1 MKQSFDRLPVARMNK
16 TTLQRALRSLLML
29 TACGILCANAGY
41 AQQRPLITEDVE
53 IVRPGA
59 VRVDIGFDFAQDR
72 DFTLSGLNGDLTRI
86 GVINLRLGMSPNVEL
101 EAGGVLQNFLS
112 VNRQYRTSAVPLNLT
127 KPPGST
133 NDIGDFYLATK
144 FKLKNET
151 RRMPALA
158 FRFGVQLP
166 NTNQERGIG
175 LNQTNFFATAIAG
188 KHFGRLNLYGNIG
201 LGINTAPVDAFA
213 QNDVLLYGLAGT
225 FLLNNR
231 ITLVSEI
238 NGRISTRRNA
248 PRGTESDGEAR
259 LGARIRAGGL
269 SWDVAGIAGINQH
282 SLRSGVTFG
291 VTYDRDLFTPVK

>member
-1 MKQSFDRLPVARMNK
+1 MHRTFPATSRNLL
-16 TTLQRALRSLLML
+16 TLCTVLI
-29 TACGILCANAGY
+29 TFCAIPAFS
-41 AQQRPLITEDVE
+41 QQRPLITEDVE
-53 IVRPGA
+53 IIKPGS
-59 VRVDIGFDFAQDR
+59 VRVDIGFDFAQNK

-86 GVINLRLGMSPNVEL
+86 GVINTRIGMAPNVEL
-101 EAGGVLQNFLS
+101 ETGGVLQNFLS
-112 VNRQYRTSAVPLNLT
+112 INRQYRTSAVPLNLT
-127 KPPGST
+127 RPPTST

-144 FKLKNET
+144 FKLRNET
-151 RRMPALA
+151 RRLPALA

-175 LNQTNFFATAIAG
+175 INQTNFFAMAIAG
-188 KHFGRLNLYGNIG
+188 KHLGKFNFFGNLGI
-201 LGINTAPVDAFA
+201 GINTAPVDVFA

-225 FLLNNR
+225 WRLNDR
-231 ITLVSEI
+231 VTLVSEV
-238 NGRISTRRNA
+238 NGRVSTRKNA

-269 SWDVAGIAGINQH
+269 SWDFAGIAGVNQH